1 MGKIKILDESTIQQI
16 AAGEVIERPSSI
28 VKELIENSI
37 DAGSKSII
45 IEIKDGGKSYIR
57 ITDDGEG
64 MNEEDIKLAFKRH
77 STSKLTKVEDIYSVL
92 SLGFRGEALSSI
104 SSVSNVELLSKTK
117 DSDVGIQASI
127 KDGDI
132 IESNIVGSPKGTT
145 IIVRDV
151 FFNLPVR
158 KKFLKSSNVESNQI
172 GEIIN
177 KLALG
182 NPDVAFKFIK
192 DRSNVLKTPQ
202 SDNLLNT
209 IYNVLGRDY
218 YKNLI
223 PVGYLDDDLKIDGYI
238 SNNNLYRSN
247 RNHHYLYINGRYI
260 SHLNISKIIEK
271 EYRTLIPLNRL
282 PVFILNIELK
292 PNEVDIN
299 IHPTKQEVKFV
310 NSEHIY
316 DIIATMVREKLM
328 PSVTVPEMKISKNK
342 DIKEKKNL
350 LSDFFSEKEVNINKE
365 ENADV
370 NIIVKDLTF
379 DTYKDIKEEEGNNE
393 NNDVEKHEDIDKIDR
408 VLSISKKTN
417 DKAKDINKKLN
428 IDKDELLEEQ
438 KIQNILLDIKPIGRV
453 FDTYIVVESTEEE
466 KIFFIDQ
473 HAAHERVMYEKYM
486 KEYKEEKVVTQELLH
501 PVIIELT
508 NGDIYMVNEN
518 KEIFEK
524 LGFVLGSFGDNS
536 VALRGVPMV
545 FGEPRIRDLFLDVL
559 DGLSSNIQ
567 SSYETKIDKIMKIS
581 CTNAI
586 KGGDKIDDLE
596 IVALFESLKKCENPY
611 TCPHGRPTII
621 ELSKKY
627 IEKQFLRIV

>member
-37 DAGSKSII
+37 DAGSNSII

-77 STSKLTKVEDIYSVL
+77 STSKLTRVEDIYNVL

-104 SSVSNVELLSKTK
+104 SSVSNVEVLSKTK
-117 DSDVGIQASI
+117 DSDVGIQAFI
-127 KDGDI
+127 KHGDI

-145 IIVRDV
+145 IIVRDI

-158 KKFLKSSNVESNQI
+158 KKFLKSSNIESNQI

-182 NPDVAFKFIK
+182 NPNVAFKYIK
-192 DRSNVLKTPQ
+192 DRSSVLKTSQ

-209 IYNVLGRDY
+209 IYNVLGKDY
-218 YKNLI
+218 YKDLI
-223 PVGYLDDDLKIDGYI
+223 PVDYLDDILKIDGFI

-271 EYRTLIPLNRL
+271 EYRSLIPLNRL

-310 NSEHIY
+310 NSEY
-316 DIIATMVREKLM
+316 LYEIIATMVREKLM
-328 PSVTVPEMKISKNK
+328 PSIVVPEMKLSKN
-342 DIKEKKNL
+342 KEKKNL
-350 LSDFFSEKEVNINKE
+350 LADFFNEKEININNEDKS
-365 ENADV
+365 DI
-370 NIIVKDLTF
+370 NIIVKDLTL
-379 DTYKDIKEEEGNNE
+379 DTYQDTKEIEINDKNNSVE
-393 NNDVEKHEDIDKIDR
+393 NHEDIDKMDR
-408 VLSISKKTN
+408 VLSISKKP
-417 DKAKDINKKLN
+417 KDINKEFN
-428 IDKDELLEEQ
+428 EFNVDKDELLEEQ
-438 KIQNILLDIKPIGRV
+438 KIQHILLDIKPIGRV
-453 FDTYIVVESTEEE
+453 FNTYILAESKEEE
-466 KIFFIDQ
+466 KLFFLDQ

-486 KEYKEEKVVTQELLH
+486 KEYKEEKIVTQELLY
-501 PVIIELT
+501 PVVIDLT
-508 NGDIYMVNEN
+508 NEEIGMVNEN
-518 KEIFEK
+518 IHIFKK
-524 LGFVLGSFGDNS
+524 LGFILGIFGDNS

-611 TCPHGRPTII
+611 SCPHGRPTII